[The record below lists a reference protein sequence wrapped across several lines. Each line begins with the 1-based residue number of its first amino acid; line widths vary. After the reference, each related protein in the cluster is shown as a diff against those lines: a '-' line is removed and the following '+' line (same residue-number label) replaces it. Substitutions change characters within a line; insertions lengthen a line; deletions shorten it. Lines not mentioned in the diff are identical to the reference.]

1 MPAISGKADLI
12 KKSVLLAHATPH
24 YTGGQVQRRSTSFL
38 IRSAKLILSLPQAA
52 LQELLQRSR
61 Y

>member
-24 YTGGQVQRRSTSFL
+24 YTGQVQRRSTSFL